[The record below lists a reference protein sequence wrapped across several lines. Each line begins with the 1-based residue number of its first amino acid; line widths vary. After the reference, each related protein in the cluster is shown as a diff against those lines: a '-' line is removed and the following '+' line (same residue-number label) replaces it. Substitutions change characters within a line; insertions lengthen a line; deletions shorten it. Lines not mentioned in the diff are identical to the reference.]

1 MKDLFVQYVS
11 YSHII
16 IIALGFFTLEKLYR
30 EKKSTILFFLL
41 ILIFCGM
48 IGSTY
53 STLDQLILF
62 ILLFTFSY
70 IVFPDRKYTKII
82 LSIMCSA
89 LIENLIS
96 IIYIN
101 ALLSY
106 FYGSYGVYSN
116 LFLFVLF
123 LFSWIFCV
131 VISFLLRTKLYP
143 YLARKKKMESTMFF
157 ATIIVFSY
165 QAVEIFDR
173 YAENRYLFMLFLIF
187 YCLLSALI
195 ITVIRFFSKNALL
208 EAKTKNDKIIS
219 ELQKDYV
226 DQVKKQYQE
235 VRKFRHDYTNLLS
248 SISYYLESNKFEEL
262 KDYFAND
269 ILKVDNVL
277 KEKNIILD
285 SLLNIESLGIRS
297 IFYTKLVLA
306 QEKKIEVHIEIPEFI
321 AETQKVK
328 VISLVRIFGIFL
340 DNAIEELESIE
351 NGSLTIV
358 VFKENEDTIYIIQNT
373 SRETIEPLQYLKLE
387 GISTK
392 GKDRGLGLSNVQD
405 ILLNE
410 PYLLLETESK
420 GQVFVQRLTI
430 LNEVN

>member
-1 MKDLFVQYVS
+1 
-11 YSHII
+11 
-16 IIALGFFTLEKLYR
+16 
-30 EKKSTILFFLL
+30 
-41 ILIFCGM
+41 
-48 IGSTY
+48 
-53 STLDQLILF
+53 
-62 ILLFTFSY
+62 
-70 IVFPDRKYTKII
+70 
-82 LSIMCSA
+82 
-89 LIENLIS
+89 
-96 IIYIN
+96 
-101 ALLSY
+101 
-106 FYGSYGVYSN
+106 
-116 LFLFVLF
+116 
-123 LFSWIFCV
+123 
-131 VISFLLRTKLYP
+131 
-143 YLARKKKMESTMFF
+143 MFF